1 MSLLLRDGPAVGVHF
16 LCVDT
21 DPARLPVEAGAVV
34 QVQPG
39 HPSRLT
45 VEVRAAAAVKDVVP
59 DAVSDRWAHRF
70 ARALARLRDATPDAG
85 RPQVPDRARLL
96 DVLAPDGLTPEDVAG
111 RWRVQPRSTSAL
123 LGVAAAGPYTVD
135 LRRDG
140 PHVLV
145 GGTTGSG
152 KSELLQTLIASLALG
167 NRPDEMVFV
176 LVDYKGGSAFKECAL
191 LPHTAGLVTD
201 LDGHLTARALASLEA
216 ELRRR
221 ERLLQHLGAKD
232 IEDYQATAGAAD
244 ARLPRLLLV
253 IDEFK
258 ALAEELPD
266 FLDGLVRIAAVGR
279 SLGIHLVL
287 ATQRPGGIVSSDIK
301 ANVNLRIAL
310 RVRDTVD
317 SIDVIDAPQAQA
329 IPESTPGRAYARS
342 GAQPLVLFQTAR
354 VGGRAHE
361 RGGLRRQRVP
371 LVVGHRRGP
380 TSSPTDPW
388 RRQRPDR
395 PGPGRRGDDPAPP
408 ASRASRAPLPRGS
421 RHCRTSWSADTA
433 PGRSVARALRPRRPA
448 PPAGAAAGHLG
459 SGERRPPGRGRGQ
472 PHGTHLLP
480 AHAGRHHRHTPVPRR
495 RPPLRVRRRRR
506 RPARR

>member
-1 MSLLLRDGPAVGVHF
+1 MPPPTRTGRRCPSAPGSWTSLLRTACRRRTWPA
-16 LCVDT
+16 
-21 DPARLPVEAGAVV
+21 
-34 QVQPG
+34 
-39 HPSRLT
+39 
-45 VEVRAAAAVKDVVP
+45 
-59 DAVSDRWAHRF
+59 
-70 ARALARLRDATPDAG
+70 
-85 RPQVPDRARLL
+85 
-96 DVLAPDGLTPEDVAG
+96 

-258 ALAEELPD
+258 ALAEELPA

-310 RVRDTVD
+310 RVRDAVD
-317 SIDVIDAPQAQA
+317 STDVIDAPAGA
-329 IPESTPGRAYARS
+329 CHTRTRPWPGLRTVRRPAARALPDRPGRRTGS
-342 GAQPLVLFQTAR
+342 
-354 VGGRAHE
+354 RA
-361 RGGLRRQRVP
+361 GGLRRQRVP
-371 LVVGHRRGP
+371 LVVGHRWGP
-380 TSSPTDPW
+380 TSAATDPW
-388 RRQRPDR
+388 RRLRPDR
-395 PGPGRRGDDPAPP
+395 PGPARRGDHPAPP
-408 ASRASRAPLPRGS
+408 ASRASLAPLPRGS
-421 RHCRTSWSADTA
+421 RHCRTSCQPTHSWPIRGTCPTPSPTCPASR
-433 PGRSVARALRPRRPA
+433 PSGRSPGMWRTTATWPWPGPAARGGPPSCARSPAPSPHACPPTTSTSTRSTA
-448 PPAGAAAGHLG
+448 PPAACSH
-459 SGERRPPGRGRGQ
+459 
-472 PHGTHLLP
+472 
-480 AHAGRHHRHTPVPRR
+480 
-495 RPPLRVRRRRR
+495 
-506 RPARR
+506 